1 VAYADFVTAMMAF
14 FMVMWICAQDQ
25 QTRESVQHYFNEPFQ
40 FFKDSV
46 GQSRTPDKMGA
57 LFNQK
62 NTGEVPNK
70 EEVAMG
76 RGRQS
81 FSQNSTASRA
91 TKKVNDWLHGND
103 KAAQHWQAEA
113 VEALKKASLSVD
125 RPEDQALVEDK
136 AAEILGDRMREQMK
150 ADLSSKKSGDS
161 LHDDLLCEVLTDV
174 NWTEIAEE
182 LLRHER
188 LPNSSAIPER

>member
-1 VAYADFVTAMMAF
+1 M
-14 FMVMWICAQDQ
+14 
-25 QTRESVQHYFNEPFQ
+25 P
-40 FFKDSV
+40 
-46 GQSRTPDKMGA
+46 
-57 LFNQK
+57 
-62 NTGEVPNK
+62 
-70 EEVAMG
+70 
-76 RGRQS
+76 
-81 FSQNSTASRA
+81 
-91 TKKVNDWLHGND
+91 
-103 KAAQHWQAEA
+103 
-113 VEALKKASLSVD
+113 KKASLSVD